1 MFVLITLIIN
11 VESYFKDENK
21 LTVLLDNF
29 FNVGFIKTYQSLNK
43 LIFKGFIDDFYDLY
57 FSSLLGFIY
66 EDGKYDN
73 YIRRGEIV
81 FKSNGKIINKS
92 SLQSFYLELKE
103 NKKPSSSCWK
113 LSYLF
118 RHRAM

>member
-81 FKSNGKIINKS
+81 LKSNGKIINKS

-103 NKKPSSSCWK
+103 NKKPSSSC
-113 LSYLF
+113 
-118 RHRAM
+118 